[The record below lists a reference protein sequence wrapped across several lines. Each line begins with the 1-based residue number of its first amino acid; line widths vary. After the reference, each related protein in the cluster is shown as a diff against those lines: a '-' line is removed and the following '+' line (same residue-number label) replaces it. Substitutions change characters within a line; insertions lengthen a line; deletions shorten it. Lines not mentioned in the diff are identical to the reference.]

1 MKESTGTLYGIL
13 PDGRALIA
21 AALPEDVRDDVRV
34 LWPDREEITAEQRR
48 KIFAIV
54 GEIACWSGYTP
65 EDARKGLTADFLRTN
80 MEQLQS
86 SVISLAIGGG
96 CDKGTA
102 SLFLDYLINFCLD
115 NNVPTKQPLRELADD
130 LERYT
135 YAALMH
141 KRCLVC
147 GKKAELHHA
156 EGSMVGM
163 GYNRDTK
170 PQIGALV
177 MPLCREHHGE
187 YHSIGATAF
196 GEKYHA
202 VAVAMDE
209 RIARKYGL
217 NEKARRTQ
225 K

>member
-1 MKESTGTLYGIL
+1 MKESAGTLYGIL

-21 AALPEDVRDDVRV
+21 AVLPEDVRDDVRI
-34 LWPDREEITAEQRR
+34 LWPDREEITQDQRR

-54 GEIACWSGYTP
+54 AEIACWSGYAP
-65 EDARKGLTADFLRTN
+65 EDARRGLTADFLRQN
-80 MEQLQS
+80 LERLQKS
-86 SVISLAIGGG
+86 TVSLAIGGG

-102 SLFLDYLINFCLD
+102 SLYLDYLINFCME
-115 NNVPTKQPLRELADD
+115 NGVPTKQPLQELADD
-130 LERYT
+130 LSRYT

-147 GKKAELHHA
+147 GRKADLHHVDQ
-156 EGSMVGM
+156 VGM
-163 GYNRDTK
+163 GYDRQTK
-170 PQIGALV
+170 PQIGAMV

-209 RIARKYGL
+209 RIAKKYGVRGS
-217 NEKARRTQ
+217 AAT
-225 K
+225 